1 MKKFI
6 VALMSIC
13 VLTAPAFSMD
23 GQFSSQYTHYRFS
36 YQTFDTQFNIGQTFL
51 NNVFR
56 PYAQL
61 QWVNASE
68 QGIINDSQL
77 TYTGGVEVRFIP
89 DQFKV
94 EGGVGYYQPIGKS
107 VIQHNEF
114 FYVKATYAF
123 DTAKK

>member
-1 MKKFI
+1 MKKLI
-6 VALMSIC
+6 VTVLSIF
-13 VLTAPAFSMD
+13 VLTTSALAID
-23 GQFSSQYTHYRFS
+23 GQLSSQYTHYRFG
-36 YQTFDTQFNIGQTFL
+36 YQTFDTQFNVGQTFL
-51 NNVFR
+51 NNVVR

-77 TYTGGVEVRFIP
+77 TYTGGVEVRLIP

-114 FYVKATYAF
+114 FYVKVTYAF